1 MRSID
6 IEARTVDEAVSIA
19 CKELGVSL
27 AEVNFEVVQEP
38 TRGLLGFM
46 GGKPAKVRV
55 SVKETKSTGD
65 IAQKAAQLLQGMLD
79 RMNIPTKVE
88 VEENE
93 ECILLTIQSSY
104 TGGLLIGYRGRTLN
118 SIQYLLNQM
127 LGKDKTNTR
136 SIEVEFQDYR
146 KRRQQLISRLTKEA
160 VRKAKDTRAPVHMEA
175 MGALDRKHVH
185 LLLRED
191 PEVIAT
197 SVGEGPDR
205 HIVITLAKSKSKQ
218 SKE

>member
-6 IEARTVDEAVSIA
+6 IEARTVDEAVNIA
-19 CKELGVSL
+19 CKELGVNI
-27 AEVNFEVVQEP
+27 AQVNFEVLQEP
-38 TRGLLGFM
+38 TRGLLGLM
-46 GGKPAKVRV
+46 GGKPAKVRI
-55 SVKETKSTGD
+55 SVKETKSNSEP
-65 IAQKAAQLLQGMLD
+65 AQKAAQLLKGMLD
-79 RMNIPTKVE
+79 RMNIPSQID

-146 KRRQQLISRLTKEA
+146 KRRQQLITRLTKEA
-160 VRKAKDTRAPVHMEA
+160 VKKAKDSKSPVHMEA
-175 MGALDRKHVH
+175 MGALDRKFVH

-191 PEVIAT
+191 PEIIAT

-205 HIVITLAKSKSKQ
+205 HIVITLTKSK
-218 SKE
+218 ENDR